1 MNLELN
7 KTLSL
12 YLLLFSL
19 HGQCAD
25 FETLPLWELGV
36 GAAHVNLPQYVGS
49 DQRTRGSLPFPY
61 FVYRGEAI
69 KISRDSM
76 SGRLFKRADFLIDL
90 SADISLP
97 VDSGENHAR
106 EGMPDIDFV
115 LEVGPAARYILHR
128 NIPQHRTVSVEVP
141 LRIALQSN
149 LRYVAYEGWRI
160 NPRLRYQD
168 YFGHWRLSLWAG
180 VYWNGRRYND
190 LYYGVEPEDATS
202 LRPAYETS
210 SGYGGWAV
218 STSLSYRRG
227 DWWVG
232 GFFRWYDSGQ
242 AEFHNS
248 PLAIQSTNPG
258 FGLAAAWVFSTAS
271 RHVPRWD

>member
-1 MNLELN
+1 MN
-7 KTLSL
+7 KALSL
-12 YLLLFSL
+12 SLLLFSL
-19 HGQCAD
+19 HGQCTEP
-25 FETLPLWELGV
+25 ETLPLWELGV

-61 FVYRGEAI
+61 FVYRGESI

-76 SGRLFKRADFLIDL
+76 SGRLFKYANLVMDL

-97 VDSGENHAR
+97 VDSSENDAR

-115 LEVGPAARYILHR
+115 LEVGPALRYIMHR
-128 NIPQHRTVSVEVP
+128 NIPQHRTISIELP
-141 LRIALQSN
+141 LRGAFQSN
-149 LRYVAYEGWRI
+149 LRYVSYEGWRV
-160 NPRLRYQD
+160 NPRLRYKD
-168 YFGHWRLSLWAG
+168 HFGPWRLSLWAG
-180 VYWNGRRYND
+180 AYWNDRRYND
-190 LYYGVEPEDATS
+190 LYYGVKPQYATAQ
-202 LRPAYETS
+202 RPAYETRD
-210 SGYGGWAV
+210 GYGGWAV
-218 STSLSYRRG
+218 SSSLSYRRG